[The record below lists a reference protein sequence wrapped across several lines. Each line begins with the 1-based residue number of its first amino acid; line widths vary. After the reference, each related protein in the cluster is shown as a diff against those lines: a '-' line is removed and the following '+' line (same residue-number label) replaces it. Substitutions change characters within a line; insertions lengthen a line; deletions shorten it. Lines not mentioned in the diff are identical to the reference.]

1 MTRIRIFIVLG
12 LALGLGGTFALA
24 TYRYIQDRPVKEV
37 SLPTT
42 PVVVAGVDL
51 PLGTEL
57 RRDDLRV
64 IAWPAEAVPAG
75 SFKDPQEL
83 VGRGLIQSLTANEA
97 VLPGK
102 LSPVGSGAGLPPVIP
117 EGKRAVSVRV
127 NDVIGVA
134 GYVLPGTHVD
144 VLATVSPTNQD
155 TDMTSK
161 VVLTN
166 VLVLASG
173 TKIEQDVEQNKP
185 VSVSVVTLL
194 VDPMEAERLTL
205 ASTEG
210 KIQLALRNPLDK
222 TAPPTPGV
230 QPSVLLG
237 YQRAVRAVA
246 AGPRRV
252 AAAAVAAPVPAAPPM
267 VEVIRGDKRSQET
280 LRQE

>member
-1 MTRIRIFIVLG
+1 MNRIRIFIVLF

-24 TYRYIQDRPVKEV
+24 TYRYIQNRPVEKV

-42 PVVVAGVDL
+42 PVVVADADL
-51 PLGTEL
+51 ALGAEL
-57 RRDDLRV
+57 RKEDLRV
-64 IAWPAEAVPAG
+64 IAWPADAVPAG
-75 SFKDPQEL
+75 SFNDPKEL
-83 VGRGLIQSLTANEA
+83 IGRGLIQSMVQNEA
-97 VLPGK
+97 VLPAK
-102 LSPVGSGAGLPPVIP
+102 LAPVGSGAGLPPVIP

-127 NDVIGVA
+127 NDVVGVA

-144 VLATVSPTNQD
+144 VLATISPTNQD

-173 TKIEQDVEQNKP
+173 TKIEQDVENNKP
-185 VSVSVVTLL
+185 ISVSVVTLM
-194 VDPMEAERLTL
+194 VDPLEAERLTL

-222 TAPPTPGV
+222 TAPPTPGI
-230 QPSVLLG
+230 QPPVLLG
-237 YQRAVRAVA
+237 YQGARRPVA
-246 AGPRRV
+246 PSRV
-252 AAAAVAAPVPAAPPM
+252 AAAPPPPPT
-267 VEVIRGDKRSQET
+267 VEVIRGDKRSQEV